1 MPRIL
6 FVSGFHPATRARDL
20 AFEFERYALPPFS
33 LGDTFRLTD
42 GLLSQLRPSNS
53 LRCPRPSQSFCTLK
67 SVCTFLPLF
76 LPALPLQRHECLLR
90 RTLARRLRTRTH
102 ARFFSFRF
110 ERRRLSA
117 PFDLASSP
125 NESSTSL
132 DCRSYAFV
140 EFRSTRDAEDA
151 YYDMYASVIPLPCLF
166 TPHPR
171 FLFFSG
177 TDACLRVH
185 A

>member
-1 MPRIL
+1 MHAP
-6 FVSGFHPATRARDL
+6 FHFD
-20 AFEFERYALPPFS
+20 
-33 LGDTFRLTD
+33 
-42 GLLSQLRPSNS
+42 
-53 LRCPRPSQSFCTLK
+53 
-67 SVCTFLPLF
+67 
-76 LPALPLQRHECLLR
+76 
-90 RTLARRLRTRTH
+90 
-102 ARFFSFRF
+102 F

-117 PFDLASSP
+117 PFDLASNP

-151 YYDMYASVIPLPCLF
+151 YYDMYVSFTPFPYLS

-171 FLFFSG
+171 FLFLSG